1 MLLDDVTVERVA
13 IRGEQTRLQERRGVV
28 DLVLFGLG
36 EKKGAHRQHL
46 RAQRIASMRLRTRS
60 SSSEVFT
67 VTSSGCWCRCNW

>member
-36 EKKGAHRQHL
+36 KKKGAHRQHL
-46 RAQRIASMRLRTRS
+46 RAQRIARNAITYPLVEFRGVHRD
-60 SSSEVFT
+60 
-67 VTSSGCWCRCNW
+67 